1 MSERDT
7 TILFVGDMH
16 LGRLPSRVPVGGQLP
31 PLAELGP
38 GAAWRRV
45 AEEAVRLAVDAVA
58 LAGDVVHGANDLFE
72 GANELAAGLE
82 VLTRAGIP
90 VLAVAGNHDTR
101 VLPDL
106 ARRGGITLLGPGGT
120 WSTAD
125 IAPPDRTPVRVVG
138 WSFPEPHWAIS
149 PLATPPPAPESGLVT
164 LGLLHADLD
173 LTDSLYAPVSSAALT
188 ARGYAGWL
196 LGHIH
201 RPDEP
206 VDGGRPFYLGSLSG
220 LDPTET
226 GRHGPVL
233 ARISGDG
240 RVAMRRLALAPLVWA
255 IGELD
260 LSPAEDAA
268 RDLPNLVR
276 GAMEDAVVALGD
288 DLGEARAVGV
298 RLVLRGTAADP
309 PGVRR
314 AAASLSAAETWLNAR
329 GAVCFL
335 EGIIDEVRGG
345 LDLAALAAQ
354 ADPAGLLARRIL
366 TLEGAVAVPGV
377 DDPVTWRPVLLRE
390 ARRRLVDIDAMPAF
404 GHLAPA
410 DDDETVRRESL
421 AAARSLL
428 EHLLA
433 AKGGSDAADPA

>member
-1 MSERDT
+1 LSERDT

-16 LGRLPSRVPVGGQLP
+16 LGRLPSRVPAGGHVP

-58 LAGDVVHGANDLFE
+58 LAGDVVHGGNDLFE

-82 VLTRAGIP
+82 TLKRAGIP
-90 VLAVAGNHDTR
+90 VFAVAGNHDTR
-101 VLPDL
+101 ILPDL

-120 WSTAD
+120 WSAAD
-125 IAPPDRTPVRVVG
+125 ITPPARTPVRLVG
-138 WSFPEPHWAIS
+138 WSFPEPHWTIS
-149 PLATPPPAPESGLVT
+149 PLATPPPAPESGVVT

-173 LTDSLYAPVSSAALT
+173 LVDSLYAPVSSAALT
-188 ARGYAGWL
+188 ATGYAGWL

-206 VDGGRPFYLGSLSG
+206 ADGGRPFYLGSVCG

-233 ARISGDG
+233 VRVSGDG
-240 RVAMRRLALAPLVWA
+240 RVVLRRLALAPLAWA
-255 IGELD
+255 ISELD

-268 RDLPNLVR
+268 RDLSALVR

-298 RLVLRGTAADP
+298 RLVLRGTVADP
-309 PGVRR
+309 AGVRR
-314 AAASLSAAETWLNAR
+314 TAASLTAADTWLNAR

-335 EGIIDEVRGG
+335 EGIIDEVRSG
-345 LDLAALAAQ
+345 LDLAALAVHP
-354 ADPAGLLARRIL
+354 DPAGLLARRIL

-377 DDPVTWRPVLLRE
+377 EDPATWCNALLRE
-390 ARRRLVDIDAMPAF
+390 ARRRLGDIDAMAAF
-404 GHLAPA
+404 GHLVPA
-410 DDDETVRRESL
+410 DGDETVRHETL
-421 AAARSLL
+421 VAARAVL

-433 AKGGSDAADPA
+433 TKGGDHAADPA

>member
-16 LGRLPSRVPVGGQLP
+16 LGRLPSRVPAGGHLP

-45 AEEAVRLAVDAVA
+45 AAEAERLAVDAVA

-82 VLTRAGIP
+82 TLARAGIP
-90 VLAVAGNHDTR
+90 VVAVAGNHDTR

-120 WSTAD
+120 WSAAD
-125 IAPPDRTPVRVVG
+125 IAPTDRPTVRLVG
-138 WSFPEPHWAIS
+138 WSFPEPHWALS
-149 PLATPPPAPESGLVT
+149 PLTTPPPAPEPGLVT

-173 LTDSLYAPVSSAALT
+173 LADSLYAPVSSAALT
-188 ARGYAGWL
+188 ATGYAGWL
-196 LGHIH
+196 LGHVH
-201 RPDEP
+201 RPDAP
-206 VDGGRPFYLGSLSG
+206 HDGGGPFYLGSLCG

-240 RVAMRRLALAPLVWA
+240 RVTMRRLALAPLVWTVR
-255 IGELD
+255 ELD
-260 LSPAEDAA
+260 PGPAEDAA
-268 RDLPNLVR
+268 GDLASMVR
-276 GAMEDAVVALGD
+276 GAMEDAVIALGD

-298 RLVLRGTAADP
+298 RLLLRGTVADP
-309 PGVRR
+309 AGLRR
-314 AAASLSAAETWLNAR
+314 AVASLGAAEIWLNVR

-335 EGIIDEVRGG
+335 EGLIDEVRSR
-345 LDLAALAAQ
+345 LDLSALGAQ

-366 TLEGAVAVPGV
+366 TLEGAVTVPGV
-377 DDPVTWRPVLLRE
+377 EDPAAWRAALLRE
-390 ARRRLVDIDAMPAF
+390 ARRRLVDIDSMPAF
-404 GHLAPA
+404 GHLASV
-410 DDDETVRRESL
+410 DDDETVRRETL
-421 AAARSLL
+421 AAARSVLD
-428 EHLLA
+428 HLLA
-433 AKGGSDAADPA
+433 TKGGGHAADPA

>member
-16 LGRLPSRVPVGGQLP
+16 LGRLPTRVPDGDDLP

-45 AEEAVRLAVDAVA
+45 ADEAVRLAVDAVA

-72 GANELAAGLE
+72 DANELAAGLE
-82 VLTRAGIP
+82 SLARAGIP

-120 WSTAD
+120 WSAAD
-125 IAPPDRTPVRVVG
+125 ITPPGGPTVRLVG
-138 WSFPEPHWAIS
+138 WSFPEPHWSVS
-149 PLATPPPAPESGLVT
+149 PLATPPPPPETGLVT
-164 LGLLHADLD
+164 FGLLHADLD
-173 LTDSLYAPVSSAALT
+173 LADSRYAPVSSAALT
-188 ARGYAGWL
+188 NTGYAGWL

-206 VDGGRPFYLGSLSG
+206 ADGGRPFYLGSLSG

-233 ARISGDG
+233 ARIGGDG
-240 RVAMRRLALAPLVWA
+240 RVAMRRLALAPLVWT
-255 IGELD
+255 GCELD

-268 RDLPNLVR
+268 RDLPSLVL
-276 GAMEDAVVALGD
+276 GAMTDAAAALGD
-288 DLGEARAVGV
+288 DLGAARAVGIRV
-298 RLVLRGTAADP
+298 VLRGTVADP
-309 PGVRR
+309 NGVRR
-314 AAASLSAAETWLNAR
+314 AAGALVAGATCLNAR
-329 GAVCFL
+329 GVMCFL
-335 EGIIDEVRGG
+335 EGIIDEVRGA
-345 LDLAALAAQ
+345 LDLAALAAI
-354 ADPAGLLARRIL
+354 ADPAGLLARRVL
-366 TLEGAVAVPGV
+366 TLEGAGAVPGV
-377 DDPVTWRPVLLRE
+377 EDPAGWRAALLRD
-390 ARRRLVDIDAMPAF
+390 ARRRLADIDAMPAF
-404 GHLAPA
+404 GNMESAA
-410 DDDETVRRESL
+410 DDEAVRREAL
-421 AAARSLL
+421 AAARAVL

-433 AKGGSDAADPA
+433 TKGAGHAADPA